1 MCKIAKMQDHAAWHL
16 GLVVSQMNVSV
27 FTAPSYCVESAM
39 SINSAGEDDATY
51 HCLLLCLRACV
62 RLK

>member
-1 MCKIAKMQDHAAWHL
+1 MQDHAAWHL

-51 HCLLLCLRACV
+51 HCLLLCL
-62 RLK
+62 